1 MNVIGSTGDE
11 SVAIMETPL
20 YGQPDNILTTGKDNV
35 NSLFNASKNVGVTA
49 LGIEIG
55 VKYKLFKY

>member
-20 YGQPDNILTTGKDNV
+20 YGQPDNILTPSVIAAAAVGILIGIGIFYLIN
-35 NSLFNASKNVGVTA
+35 KN
-49 LGIEIG
+49 
-55 VKYKLFKY
+55 